1 MTLYGFCLRLSVILL
16 QLHSYQIQ
24 KNFCWE
30 CPYAPTL
37 LGTYSKYN
45 YNPPQQF
52 YLDNEMV
59 GDTLQVFMKTTFN
72 IDLGDSQIVEES
84 FKIIVN

>member
-1 MTLYGFCLRLSVILL
+1 M
-16 QLHSYQIQ
+16 
-24 KNFCWE
+24 
-30 CPYAPTL
+30 
-37 LGTYSKYN
+37 
-45 YNPPQQF
+45 NPRQQF

-72 IDLGDSQIVEES
+72 IDLGDSQIIEES